1 MEGRGKVDEKKEKER
16 KKGKEEKGR
25 ARKWR
30 KEARWQIDFWN
41 GTQTKY
47 NPGDLWME

>member
-1 MEGRGKVDEKKEKER
+1 MNEMIKRVKRNGPGDMEGRGKVDEKKEKER

-30 KEARWQIDFWN
+30 KEARW
-41 GTQTKY
+41 
-47 NPGDLWME
+47 